1 MPSLEQLNDF
11 VAQSETLK
19 LEDTHPFEAYAIANF
34 HLHQK
39 TAQPE
44 KIVPLIER
52 ILKGNTKTSSGW
64 EKESLKS
71 ERFKGSFEIVDQYW
85 NQRNQAKNC

>member
-1 MPSLEQLNDF
+1 MTKQMPLDYCSNIKKCF
-11 VAQSETLK
+11 AK
-19 LEDTHPFEAYAIANF
+19 F

-52 ILKGNTKTSSGW
+52 ILKGNTKNSSDW
-64 EKESLKS
+64 EKEKINS

-85 NQRNQAKNC
+85 NQRNQAKNR